1 MKLTIIG
8 ASGHGRVIA
17 DAAILSGY
25 QEIEFLDD
33 NPKITE
39 CGGFPVTG
47 PSADCT
53 AKDNDI
59 IIGIGNAAIRKT
71 LSEKYADRSM
81 PVIVHPHAAVSDT
94 ARVGRG
100 TVVMA
105 GAVINSTAVIGRGCI
120 INTCSSVDHD
130 CILGDYVHVAVGAH
144 VCGNVLIGS
153 ETWIGAGSTV
163 INNVSICERCV
174 IGAGA
179 VVIRDIT
186 EPGTYVGVP
195 AKRLKA

>member
-17 DAAILSGY
+17 DAALLMGY
-25 QEIEFLDD
+25 REIEFLDD
-33 NPKITE
+33 NPNLTE

-47 PSADCT
+47 PSGDC
-53 AKDNDI
+53 AGKDNDI
-59 IIGIGNAAIRKT
+59 IIGIGNTSIRKR
-71 LSEKYADRSM
+71 LSEKYADRRM
-81 PVIVHPHAAVSDT
+81 PVIIHPGAVVSDT
-94 ARVGRG
+94 VKVGRG

-105 GAVINSTAVIGRGCI
+105 GAVINPGAVVGRSCI
-120 INTCSSVDHD
+120 INTGSSVDHD
-130 CILGDYVHVAVGAH
+130 CILGDYVHVAVGAR
-144 VCGNVLIGS
+144 VCGSVQIGN

-163 INNVSICERCV
+163 INNVSICGGCM

-179 VVIRDIT
+179 VVINDIR

-195 AKRLKA
+195 AKRLQS